1 MNESSY
7 FIMDSFAKQKE
18 LDYVYKTVPDDV
30 RKTIANAQPSEE
42 PSTDFANA
50 IGFVSNFV
58 KNRTAGDL
66 EDITSSMKKNF
77 PLTTIKPTKSVKRN
91 RHRKNLLTS
100 IEKRKLGLQNLPK
113 NLKYK
118 SFTKLHKAWQT
129 YIEGFLNL
137 DVSTSTPNQDML
149 HTHLAKADYT
159 GCLLMV
165 TRSKCPSYIGV
176 KGIVILETK
185 NTLKIICPDD
195 QLRTIPKRDSV
206 FMFIIRKWTFTLFG
220 NHLNIRPS
228 ERASRKF
235 RSRVTIDL

>member
-1 MNESSY
+1 
-7 FIMDSFAKQKE
+7 MDSFAKQNE
-18 LDYVYKTVPDDV
+18 LDYVYKTVPDV
-30 RKTIANAQPSEE
+30 IRKTIDNSHTSQGP
-42 PSTDFANA
+42 PTDFANA
-50 IGFVSNFV
+50 VEFVSNFI
-58 KNRTAGDL
+58 KNRTVGNL
-66 EDITSSMKKNF
+66 EDITSTLKKNF
-77 PLTTIKPTKSVKRN
+77 PLTTIKPTKATKRN
-91 RHRKNLLTS
+91 RHKKNLLTS
-100 IEKRKLGLQNLPK
+100 VERKKLGLQKLPK

-118 SFTKLHKAWQT
+118 SFVKLHKAWNE
-129 YIEGFLNL
+129 YIETFLNL
-137 DVSTSTPNQDML
+137 DISTSAPNQDIL

-185 NTLKIICPDD
+185 NTLKIICADD
-195 QLRTIPKRDSV
+195 QLRTIPKKDSV

-235 RSRVTIDL
+235 KSRTTIDL